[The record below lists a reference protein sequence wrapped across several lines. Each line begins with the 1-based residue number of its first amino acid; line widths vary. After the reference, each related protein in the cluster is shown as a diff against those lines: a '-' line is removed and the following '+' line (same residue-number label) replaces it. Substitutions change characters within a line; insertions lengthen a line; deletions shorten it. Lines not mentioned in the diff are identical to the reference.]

1 MYNGLNLNQING
13 QDADYAMQIWI
24 PIYEHSNDFRSE
36 LALLKRFP
44 FQIMLKVESEN
55 LHQPIIER
63 MQTYFDIGH
72 DNELQIVGKLVRNHS
87 KVGRVSL
94 EELGQGYIS
103 VCTKL
108 GDQYVDSKC
117 KKKEVASWTMS

>member
-1 MYNGLNLNQING
+1 
-13 QDADYAMQIWI
+13 MQIWI

-55 LHQPIIER
+55 LNQPIIER

-94 EELGQGYIS
+94 EELG
-103 VCTKL
+103 
-108 GDQYVDSKC
+108 
-117 KKKEVASWTMS
+117 

>member
-1 MYNGLNLNQING
+1 
-13 QDADYAMQIWI
+13 
-24 PIYEHSNDFRSE
+24 
-36 LALLKRFP
+36 
-44 FQIMLKVESEN
+44 
-55 LHQPIIER
+55 

-117 KKKEVASWTMS
+117 KRKEVASWTMSQIDSNVLERLQRNPRQKSFFVMKDGINFCFVRQESLSSKKNILAEFFLDSVV